1 MDLVS
6 HSDEAGESLLRMFWD
21 HQDAVL
27 CCSFKVIVF
36 SVLVYQS
43 GLFLCR
49 DVIEVLICWI
59 RPKGVVWLPV
69 EAS

>member
-27 CCSFKVIVF
+27 CCSFKVIIF
-36 SVLVYQS
+36 SVL
-43 GLFLCR
+43 GLSKLLGLMQGCNML
-49 DVIEVLICWI
+49 DT
-59 RPKGVVWLPV
+59 PKGVVWLPV